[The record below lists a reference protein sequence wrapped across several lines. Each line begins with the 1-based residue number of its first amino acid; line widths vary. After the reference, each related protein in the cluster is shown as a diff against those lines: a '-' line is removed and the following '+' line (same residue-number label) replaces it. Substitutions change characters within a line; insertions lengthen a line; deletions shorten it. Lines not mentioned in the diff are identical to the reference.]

1 MVPLDKDTILNS
13 VEKTGRLIVVDPA
26 HKVCSAASEISSI
39 VAEEGF
45 WFLQSPIMK
54 VASEQV
60 HIPYTPSLEKLV
72 YPNQQKVITAVKKTM
87 E

>member
-1 MVPLDKDTILNS
+1 MVPLDKETILNS
-13 VEKTGRLIVVDPA
+13 VEKTGRLVVVDPA

-60 HIPYTPSLEKLV
+60 HIPYSPSLEKLV
-72 YPNQQKVITAVKKTM
+72 YPNLDKINSAVKKTL

>member
-1 MVPLDKDTILNS
+1 MIAGVTED
-13 VEKTGRLIVVDPA
+13 RLVIVDPA

-45 WFLQSPIMK
+45 WDLQSPIIK

-60 HIPYTPSLEKLV
+60 HIPYAPSLEKLV
-72 YPNQQKVITAVKKTM
+72 YPNIEKVSKAVKKTL

>member
-1 MVPLDKDTILNS
+1 MIPSS

-26 HKVCSAASEISSI
+26 HKVCSAASEIASI

-60 HIPYTPSLEKLV
+60 HIPYSPSLEKLV
-72 YPNQQKVITAVKKTM
+72 YPNLEKINSAVKRTL